1 MITHAYSNNLYTNRS
16 CVTWIFS
23 FHLRKIKTY
32 FNCISGSPFEY
43 VVPIQTEQQDL
54 CFHRRTTIKDPPKFE
69 NPQRNSAGTY
79 LWSQGECQVISKH
92 WRAPTSIP
100 LKFSLTWSILTY
112 LRLPIAFLEKN
123 WRSIMETEQPQTM
136 TSSYYL
142 RKVMWSSL
150 TTASTIKADEGYTN

>member
-16 CVTWIFS
+16 CVTRTFS

-54 CFHRRTTIKDPPKFE
+54 RFHRRTTIKDLPKFE

-92 WRAPTSIP
+92 WRVPTSIP
-100 LKFSLTWSILTY
+100 LKFSLTWSIFTY
-112 LRLPIAFLEKN
+112 LRLPIAFLENN
-123 WRSIMETEQPQTM
+123 WSIMETEQPRTT
-136 TSSYYL
+136 TSSYYS
-142 RKVMWSSL
+142 RKVMWSSS
-150 TTASTIKADEGYTN
+150 TKASTIKATERYTN